1 MTTATLPLSG
11 PLPVAR
17 KAPAKGFFTRWHEA
31 LVAARMRQALVEV
44 GRHRH
49 LIPDHVLKS
58 AGYEPT
64 ATNDA
69 SLPFT
74 R

>member
-1 MTTATLPLSG
+1 MTTVTLRLTS
-11 PLPVAR
+11 PLPAVR
-17 KAPAKGFFTRWHEA
+17 STPAKGFFTRLYDA
-31 LVAARMRQALVEV
+31 MLAARMRKAMREIEH
-44 GRHRH
+44 HRH
-49 LIPDHVLKS
+49 LIPEHMLKS

-64 ATNDA
+64 ATNDT